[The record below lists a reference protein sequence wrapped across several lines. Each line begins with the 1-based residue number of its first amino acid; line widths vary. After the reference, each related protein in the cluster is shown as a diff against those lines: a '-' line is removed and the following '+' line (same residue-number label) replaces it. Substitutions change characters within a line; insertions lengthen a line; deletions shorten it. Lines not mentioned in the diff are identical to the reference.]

1 MMQTLIALVAA
12 AALEIAGDAA
22 IRHGLLRSAPYWL
35 VLGALTLVTYGL
47 VVNTNRLI
55 DFGRLMGLYIA
66 VFFVVSQVLS
76 FAFFGE
82 RPSPSVLLGGALIVA
97 GGVVIQL
104 GPR

>member
-1 MMQTLIALVAA
+1 MQTLIALVAA

-22 IRHGLLRSAPYWL
+22 MRHGLLRLAPYWL
-35 VLGALTLVTYGL
+35 VLGALTLATYGL